1 MVAYITEL
9 NTDNYQTF
17 VSKEGLVLIDVWATW
32 CNPCRMIAPIV
43 DEISSDYYGKVSV
56 GKLDADANREIVAEL
71 GVRNIPTL
79 LLFKDGQP
87 VKDENGNTEKLVGA
101 INKQKLTDF
110 IDKYLN

>member
-1 MVAYITEL
+1 MIAYITEL
-9 NTDNYQTF
+9 NVDNYSSF
-17 VSKEGLVLIDVWATW
+17 ISKDGLVLIDVKAEW
-32 CNPCRMIAPIV
+32 CGPCKMIAPIV

-56 GKLDADANREIVAEL
+56 GKLDADANREIVTEL